1 MQLRLISYLLIASF
15 TVLFTPRS
23 WWHDCH
29 ADHSGGIDKN
39 ETVIKKD
46 DCFACDYH
54 IPFASP
60 ALSPLKIRRFDFS
73 KINLSIAVC
82 NQSLDFEFAY
92 LLRGPPVCV

>member
-29 ADHSGGIDKN
+29 AEHSGGIEKN

-54 IPFASP
+54 IPFASQ
-60 ALSPLKIRRFDFS
+60 ALSPFKIREYAFS
-73 KINLSIAVC
+73 KNTTFVAVC
-82 NQSLDFEFAY
+82 NQTLDSEFAY

>member
-29 ADHSGGIDKN
+29 VDHSGGVDKN

-46 DCFACDYH
+46 DCFACDYC
-54 IPFASP
+54 IPFAAP
-60 ALSPLKIRRFDFS
+60 ALSPLKIHHYVLCKNVVVD
-73 KINLSIAVC
+73 AVC
-82 NQSLDFEFAY
+82 DQTFDFEFAY